1 MPRASTSPTPT
12 RRYTSSANSGM
23 VPDRRRSLVVPC
35 PLTWHS
41 RRKPRLLRQRIGVA
55 AGAAT
60 SAESHVNG
68 HGTTSGALRQI
79 CVDTAAV
86 RQQRGIEFPALGN
99 QIPSRWE
106 SNSQPL
112 GIVFPA
118 AGNRCPK
125 GCGNFVRGDRGG
137 FPPPQKHVARPSS
150 PAAKGRNLSQCVKN
164 LSQFHKNLSQF
175 HKILR
180 RRGF

>member
-1 MPRASTSPTPT
+1 MSIDVAL
-12 RRYTSSANSGM
+12 AA
-23 VPDRRRSLVVPC
+23 
-35 PLTWHS
+35 
-41 RRKPRLLRQRIGVA
+41 KPRLLRPRIGVA

-68 HGTTSGALRQI
+68 HGTTSGALWRGAAGGRHLLAG
-79 CVDTAAV
+79 TAAQTPSL
-86 RQQRGIEFPALGN
+86 RYTQPPGIKFPALGN

-125 GCGNFVRGDRGG
+125 GCGNFIRGDRGG

-175 HKILR
+175 HKILC

>member
-1 MPRASTSPTPT
+1 MDGKNQCNSVEAAAGCLLAGTAAQL
-12 RRYTSSANSGM
+12 SSAMSID
-23 VPDRRRSLVVPC
+23 VALAA
-35 PLTWHS
+35 
-41 RRKPRLLRQRIGVA
+41 KPRLLRPRIGVA

-86 RQQRGIEFPALGN
+86 RPAAGN

-125 GCGNFVRGDRGG
+125 GCGNFIRGDRGG

-150 PAAKGRNLSQCVKN
+150 PAAKGRNLSQSHKNLSQCVKN
-164 LSQFHKNLSQF
+164 LSQFHK
-175 HKILR
+175 ILC

>member
-1 MPRASTSPTPT
+1 
-12 RRYTSSANSGM
+12 M

-79 CVDTAAV
+79 CVEAAAGHLLAGTAAQTPSF
-86 RQQRGIEFPALGN
+86 RYSQPLGFKFPALGN

-125 GCGNFVRGDRGG
+125 GCGNFIRGDRGG

-164 LSQFHKNLSQF
+164 LSQFHK
-175 HKILR
+175 ILR
-180 RRGF
+180 RRVF